1 MKSSLLALCLVF
13 ASTAFAVTEEET
25 LQAYSKVADSY
36 PRLVLNLLKKNND
49 TVACQKVYVLN
60 LTREGFESK
69 ELGKKL
75 AKYNPWVY
83 RNFTSSFKHLDVLR
97 RFCSTRAS
105 RAAAV
110 RAAEAMAGIS
120 LLEGVTN

>member
-83 RNFTSSFKHLDVLR
+83 RNFTSSF
-97 RFCSTRAS
+97 
-105 RAAAV
+105 
-110 RAAEAMAGIS
+110 
-120 LLEGVTN
+120 